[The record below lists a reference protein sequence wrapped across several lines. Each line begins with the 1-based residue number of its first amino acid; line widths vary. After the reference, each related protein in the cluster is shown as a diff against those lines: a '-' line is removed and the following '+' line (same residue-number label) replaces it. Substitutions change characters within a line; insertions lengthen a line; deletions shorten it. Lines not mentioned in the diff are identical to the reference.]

1 MIFYLANCFSA
12 FYLLAHCNKAMVNNK
27 IPLLPTNGI
36 NPPTPPPPHLTRIH
50 RINPP
55 VLSREINS
63 PIKAFHPLTPEVAML
78 KIRQQFHICFKN
90 YQRGYI

>member
-36 NPPTPPPPHLTRIH
+36 NPPPPHLTRIH